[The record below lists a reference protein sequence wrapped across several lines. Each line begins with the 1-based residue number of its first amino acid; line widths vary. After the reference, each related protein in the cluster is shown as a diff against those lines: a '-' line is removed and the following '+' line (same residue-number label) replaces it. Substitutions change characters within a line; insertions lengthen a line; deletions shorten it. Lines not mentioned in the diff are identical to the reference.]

1 MELLLA
7 EDFLL
12 SGFGDAPVAPAA
24 PLALPGESPLL
35 PLAEEDA
42 PEDDVDATLALPG
55 LAPLGYLALPTRKR
69 SILSASWAVPPGLA
83 LEEVLALAPP
93 PPLPAWP
100 RFPEEVPE
108 VDAVGEFTWGGE
120 IKRYTGNRV
129 GCLID
134 SSQPGCCACAPCRR
148 AVLLKRR

>member
-35 PLAEEDA
+35 PLAEEEEA
-42 PEDDVDATLALPG
+42 PDDDVDATLALPG
-55 LAPLGYLALPTRKR
+55 LAPLGYLALPTRRR
-69 SILSASWAVPPGLA
+69 SILSASWAVPSGLA

-93 PPLPAWP
+93 PPLPAWLRLP
-100 RFPEEVPE
+100 GEVPE
-108 VDAVGEFTWGGE
+108 VDAVGEFT
-120 IKRYTGNRV
+120 
-129 GCLID
+129 
-134 SSQPGCCACAPCRR
+134 
-148 AVLLKRR
+148 